1 MLSSLLLT
9 SALNTTLIF
18 SGQAIDQASTT
29 IALNRCP
36 QCSESNPLMKN
47 PAVIYPARI
56 GFALLG
62 SAIANKIE
70 KSGHKTTARIFSIS
84 LFVIPSVIAY
94 HNMKV
99 SRSF

>member
-1 MLSSLLLT
+1 MLSSLLLA

-36 QCSESNPLMKN
+36 QCSESNPLMQK

-62 SAIANKIE
+62 TAIAGEIE
-70 KSGHKTTARIFSIS
+70 KSGHKKTARMFSIG
-84 LFVIPSVIAY
+84 LFIIPSVIAI
-94 HNMKV
+94 HNMRISK
-99 SRSF
+99 